1 MGSGITE
8 NALGLVA
15 AILSSVA
22 AAPQLYKVMTPN
34 TTQDLSF
41 WTILIHFIAAIL
53 WAVYGFL
60 IESFILFIECI
71 LVALLYVLILL
82 AMFRDWR
89 LNQAIRGPSDL
100 PNDSIV
106 ERQV

>member
-1 MGSGITE
+1 MGSGIAE
-8 NALGLVA
+8 NTLGVVA

-22 AAPQLYKVMTPN
+22 AAPQLCKVMAPN
-34 TTQDLSF
+34 STKDLSF

-89 LNQAIRGPSDL
+89 LNQAVRGPSDL

-106 ERQV
+106 ETQV

>member
-8 NALGLVA
+8 NALGLAA

-34 TTQDLSF
+34 STKDLSF

-60 IESFILFIECI
+60 IQSIILFIECI